1 MSKFQV
7 LGEKFQG
14 TLTELLEES
23 RRQHEADAA
32 WQAEAVQPQR
42 VPELVEVAG
51 GWAVIDGDGGFDVVP
66 FDDVWG
72 DAR

>member
-1 MSKFQV
+1 MNKFQV

-23 RRQHEADAA
+23 RRQHEADEKWAL
-32 WQAEAVQPQR
+32 ETGMPQS

-51 GWAVIDGDGGFDVVP
+51 GWAVIDGDGGLAVVE